1 MDCYILSIKNII
13 YNIRHSVLVCAI
25 IHAKEKLLER
35 FAEMDIDK
43 AVRQATDTRLCVIGR
58 GAVSSVPEVFGEQFP
73 GARRAVVV
81 ADPRTWNAAG
91 GTVEA
96 LLRGT
101 GIPVDRHI
109 IEPGGAQFHSEYRY
123 VEEIKAAIGKG
134 AVPVAVGSGT
144 VNDLVKCAA
153 GELGIPYMVV
163 CTAASVDGY
172 SSYGAAIVSPNG
184 VKETY
189 NCPAPR
195 AIVADV
201 DVLLTAPREMAAFGY
216 ADLMAKSPAG
226 AEWIL
231 ASEIGAEKW
240 DDTAWHM
247 VQDSLPDALGDAEG
261 VARHDSVAI
270 EKLAKGLMMGGFAMQ
285 RMSSSRPAS
294 GAEHRFSHILDM
306 THHTFNGRSCSHG
319 EQVGV
324 FTLYTTR
331 FIEALLDFDMAAL
344 DVDRCVADWPEWDAG
359 GRALAVRTFA
369 GTEFPDLGVKEA
381 VGKWQT
387 KDGLRAMLSLA
398 KEHWPDIATRIR
410 AQLIPSVE
418 VERRLKAAGAP
429 SRPAEIGVADD
440 FAVRHARY
448 AMLMR
453 FRFNVLDF
461 AFRIGRL
468 DDFAAQ
474 AAFGRGL

>member
-1 MDCYILSIKNII
+1 
-13 YNIRHSVLVCAI
+13 
-25 IHAKEKLLER
+25 
-35 FAEMDIDK
+35 MDIDD
-43 AVRQATDTRLCVIGR
+43 AVKQATDTHSCVIGR
-58 GAVSSVPEVFGEQFP
+58 GVLSSVAAVFKEQFSE
-73 GARRAVVV
+73 ASRALVV
-81 ADPRTWNAAG
+81 ADPRTWSAAG
-91 GTVEA
+91 EAVAA
-96 LLRGT
+96 LLGGT
-101 GIPVDRHI
+101 GIAVDWHI
-109 IEPGGAQFHSEYRY
+109 IESGGALFHSEYRY
-123 VEEIKAAIGKG
+123 VEEIKAAIRQGMI
-134 AVPVAVGSGT
+134 PVAVGSGT

-153 GELGIPYMVV
+153 GELDVPYMVV

-189 NCPAPR
+189 ECPAPR

-201 DVLLTAPREMAAFGY
+201 DVLLTAPREMAAFGF

-231 ASEIGAEKW
+231 AAEVGMEKW

-261 VARHDSVAI
+261 VARGDRTAT
-270 EKLAKGLMMGGFAMQ
+270 EKLAKGLMLGGFAMQ

-306 THHTFNGRSCSHG
+306 THHTFNGKSCSHG

-331 FIEALLDFDMAAL
+331 FIEALLGFDMAAL
-344 DVDRCVADWPEWDAG
+344 DVERCVEDWPEWDAG
-359 GRALAVRTFA
+359 GRALAVETFA
-369 GTEFPDLGVKEA
+369 GTEFPDLGVKES
-381 VGKWQT
+381 VNKWQT
-387 KDGLRAMLSLA
+387 KGELRAMLVRA
-398 KEHWPDIATRIR
+398 KERWPEIVSRIR
-410 AQLIPSVE
+410 AQLVPSAE
-418 VERRLKAAGAP
+418 VERRLKAVGSP

-440 FAVRHARY
+440 FTVRNAHY

-461 AFRIGRL
+461 AFRIGQL
-468 DDFAAQ
+468 DTFAAI
-474 AAFGRGL
+474 AANS

>member
-1 MDCYILSIKNII
+1 
-13 YNIRHSVLVCAI
+13 
-25 IHAKEKLLER
+25 
-35 FAEMDIDK
+35 MDIDY
-43 AVRQATDTRLCVIGR
+43 AVKQATDTRSCVVG
-58 GAVSSVPEVFGEQFP
+58 GGVLSSVPAVFREQFP
-73 GARRAVVV
+73 DASRALVV
-81 ADPRTWNAAG
+81 ADPRTWGVAG
-91 GTVEA
+91 EA
-96 LLRGT
+96 VATLLG
-101 GIPVDRHI
+101 GVGVAVDRHV
-109 IEPGGAQFHSEYRY
+109 IEPGGALFHSEYRY
-123 VEEIKAAIGKG
+123 VEEVKAAIAHGT
-134 AVPVAVGSGT
+134 VPVAVGSGT
-144 VNDLVKCAA
+144 VNDIVKCAA
-153 GELGIPYMVV
+153 GECGVPYMVV

-189 NCPAPR
+189 DCPAPR

-201 DVLLTAPREMAAFGY
+201 DVLLTAPREMAAFGF

-231 ASEIGAEKW
+231 ASEVGMEKW
-240 DDTAWHM
+240 DDIAWHM

-261 VARHDSVAI
+261 VARGDRTAT
-270 EKLAKGLMMGGFAMQ
+270 EKLAKGLMLGGFAMQ

-331 FIEALLDFDMAAL
+331 FIEALLDFDMSAL
-344 DVDRCVADWPEWDAG
+344 DVERCVADWPEWNAG
-359 GRALAVRTFA
+359 GRALAVETFA
-369 GTEFPDLGVKEA
+369 GTDFPDLGVKEA

-387 KDGLRAMLSLA
+387 KDELRTMLA
-398 KEHWPDIATRIR
+398 HVKDRWPEIVSRIR
-410 AQLIPSVE
+410 AQIVPSAE
-418 VERRLKAAGAP
+418 VERRLKAVGSP
-429 SRPAEIGVADD
+429 SRPAEIGIADD
-440 FAVRHARY
+440 FAVRNARY

-461 AFRIGRL
+461 AMRIGKL
-468 DDFAAQ
+468 DEFAAI
-474 AAFGRGL
+474 AAGRG